1 MLLTVKSLLSWQ
13 MMDCIVLFFIFIII
27 IFFGGG
33 GGEIFA
39 GLLFNMIECGMQ
51 HMATYFYYLT

>member
-33 GGEIFA
+33 GCNICR
-39 GLLFNMIECGMQ
+39 ITIQ
-51 HMATYFYYLT
+51 HD

>member
-33 GGEIFA
+33 GVKY
-39 GLLFNMIECGMQ
+39 LQ
-51 HMATYFYYLT
+51 DYYST